1 MAEMLA
7 TTGSAEIAEW
17 IAEFVL
23 RDREEQEA
31 MKSAAEPSRPRVL
44 GG

>member
-1 MAEMLA
+1 MLE

-17 IAEFVL
+17 IAEL
-23 RDREEQEA
+23 GMRAKEEREA
-31 MKSAAEPSRPRVL
+31 MDKAKNESAPVF